1 MIEMTNIPS
10 GLPPLAAV
18 LSSHPTFFPTQQHI
32 ISKKK
37 FAVPSST
44 SILSSDNECIIAM
57 TVPRD
62 FVLQFPFRICE
73 DHTPRHQQLQ
83 SQTARRN
90 SARRHTTPDMAASA
104 AYGMVLCGSDE
115 MEQRYRGRIEK
126 VKFGVPVNE
135 AFCPDIP
142 ATLLVLLLKVY
153 KEGPLKKDIWRAPGN
168 QAQVRK
174 LSHIMQHGRLVNIS
188 NISVYTA
195 ASVIKRFLAK
205 LPGGIFGVDN
215 ERQLF
220 ELAEQQNNMA
230 DDQQIIGLFCRIVTA
245 LTVPSQHLL
254 VLLFGTFRVI
264 TDSAQSFGTRMT
276 PDAIGISV
284 APSLFHTCIHDG
296 QRAKLEDIMRFKLA
310 SQVITKIIQAFG
322 LLRLFPFE
330 CYEFYARI
338 TGKTLRRDENC
349 WHISFHLP
357 SNSKSASSSSSVVAV
372 TASDCATAASS
383 SIVNTNS
390 SNNVIRVASKRS
402 AASRRSL
409 EAVAA
414 AAAATTSE
422 TAGYM
427 CEGTTSTAPPEEEEE
442 EPEQHKRPTY
452 DLRTASV
459 EVSSMKKATTMEL
472 FKPSPVTVHRRKSVS
487 ASSSSSP
494 RCCTSS
500 SCTVFRPSTVAISA
514 GDQWKG
520 CARDGGV
527 VRSRPPPPP
536 PCAALQRLIEGYCL
550 AANLNVA
557 EQLRGHKR
565 ETATGTLSQPAIRF
579 ERRASSRRESSF
591 ELEQQ
596 SPSTSK
602 QRDGE
607 EYEEEDVHGTAPPS
621 AEEFCCEDEDVYGE
635 SLPELG
641 RHVPPPS
648 QHYRRR
654 EQSRSLEESK
664 IEWKYRASASG
675 GAGAA
680 RRRREEGLSTSMGEV
695 VVHSE
700 EEEEEGPDSFL
711 HSSGFLLESTR
722 SLTYLEWVHER
733 QTRRMKTRS
742 EWFLSPPSSSASP
755 CSAAVVPSMR
765 NSAGGNGGNKKSGG
779 CCSRSAELLLT
790 RSGTAAE
797 HRSHGQKQQQQ
808 QQCHHHLQ
816 LPSKEEEA
824 MVSSSG
830 EEEVCMSSEAGCCSR
845 SGCAGPSTD
854 TSMKCSPQRP
864 GSSVLS
870 CCTSGSMGGGDAQMK
885 SQTTTEASSVDGDDH
900 DRDHDH
906 DDDDDGDDDAFLSG
920 GQCSS
925 SPTKVLRQPFQ
936 LLQER
941 QYSTST
947 TEGSGPSAQ
956 VTPSATTG
964 ADVLL
969 YGSGTKNGGG
979 GGAGGRQRFFGSGEQ
994 EGGLQALPELVETS
1008 SPQARR
1014 YSAPFVTAA
1023 TMQPQAQQ
1031 PQQQSIEPSTAV
1043 SASAAAIMSSARPV
1057 IAASMSSGSSSGG
1070 GSSSGTSSTQTV
1082 VAAAAV
1088 VGGGSAITGEGAV
1101 AVVQQQQQQQ
1111 QQGSRGV
1118 SSGGVVRRR
1127 SWRVHYTRPKKN
1139 KSFEYETSTG
1149 SAYEEVAPSS
1159 HSTPLCQSQPGSLIF
1174 TRRRRSSN
1182 GGGGG
1187 GTGGDLD
1194 MAAVAVPSSAASSIV
1209 VASAAVAATTST
1221 RTAAGTVLVRRR
1233 SSNNGG
1239 SGGGTNAKAKIPVQS
1254 RRSTQI

>member
-1 MIEMTNIPS
+1 MWLKYLFMANTDPS
-10 GLPPLAAV
+10 QNSFLDEKEV
-18 LSSHPTFFPTQQHI
+18 CR
-32 ISKKK
+32 
-37 FAVPSST
+37 PSST

-62 FVLQFPFRICE
+62 FVFQSPFRICE

-126 VKFGVPVNE
+126 SVIQPTKMFENVHFNRVKFGVPVNE

-357 SNSKSASSSSSVVAV
+357 SNSKSASASSSVVAV
-372 TASDCATAASS
+372 TASDCAVAASS
-383 SIVNTNS
+383 ITNTNS

-409 EAVAA
+409 EAMAA

-422 TAGYM
+422 TAGSM

-452 DLRTASV
+452 DLRAASI

-487 ASSSSSP
+487 VSSSSSP

-520 CARDGGV
+520 CALDGVV

-579 ERRASSRRESSF
+579 ERRASSRRESSSF

-602 QRDGE
+602 QQQDGE
-607 EYEEEDVHGTAPPS
+607 EYDEDVHGTAPPS

-675 GAGAA
+675 GAGTA

-695 VVHSE
+695 VVHS

-765 NSAGGNGGNKKSGG
+765 SSAGGNGGNKKSGG

-797 HRSHGQKQQQQ
+797 HRSHGKQQQQ

-906 DDDDDGDDDAFLSG
+906 DHDDDDDDDDAFLSV

-969 YGSGTKNGGG
+969 YGSGAKNS
-979 GGAGGRQRFFGSGEQ
+979 GGAGCRQRFFGSGEQ
-994 EGGLQALPELVETS
+994 EGGLQALPELVETTSS

-1031 PQQQSIEPSTAV
+1031 PQQQSIEPSTA
-1043 SASAAAIMSSARPV
+1043 
-1057 IAASMSSGSSSGG
+1057 
-1070 GSSSGTSSTQTV
+1070 TV
-1082 VAAAAV
+1082 VAAAV
-1088 VGGGSAITGEGAV
+1088 VGGASATTGEGGG

-1111 QQGSRGV
+1111 QGARGV

-1127 SWRVHYTRPKKN
+1127 SWRVHYTRPKN

-1149 SAYEEVAPSS
+1149 SAYEES
-1159 HSTPLCQSQPGSLIF
+1159 
-1174 TRRRRSSN
+1174 
-1182 GGGGG
+1182 
-1187 GTGGDLD
+1187 
-1194 MAAVAVPSSAASSIV
+1194 
-1209 VASAAVAATTST
+1209 
-1221 RTAAGTVLVRRR
+1221 
-1233 SSNNGG
+1233 
-1239 SGGGTNAKAKIPVQS
+1239 GGTNAKAKMPVQS